1 MTVIEFEVRKMYPVS
16 LIANMSELVF
26 WSGEEDGTG
35 FVSVYSEKDSH
46 RTFHVFSGKF
56 GELNI
61 EYGGKIE

>member
-1 MTVIEFEVRKMYPVS
+1 MYPVS